1 MYTFIYNECEKN
13 QLDFHIVRGYHT
25 EDHFIHTHD
34 FAEFTIITDGEA
46 THIAG
51 GYEYT
56 LKRGEV
62 YVIPP
67 NVWHGL
73 KDVKKTIHQYHFK
86 FNLASLAMFDDEL
99 KNRSGFF
106 SMFLPSKNG
115 SFGNRLFLE
124 EEDMETVTN
133 MCEMMLKEYEEK
145 KPGYVLALKS
155 MLVALICVVLRS
167 YPEELSGETE
177 DYKKILPAIKYI
189 EKHYDKKITNELLA
203 GECYLSSRQLSR
215 LFVKV
220 FNKSPADFL
229 THFRITSAYLK
240 LLTTNEAVA
249 RIAKKCGF
257 YNESHLSKMFLKC
270 YGFLPGDV
278 RDKA

>member
-13 QLDFHIVRGYHT
+13 QMDFHIVRGYHE

-51 GYEYT
+51 GYEYP

-86 FNLASLAMFDDEL
+86 FNMASLTMFDDEL
-99 KNRSGFF
+99 KNISGFF

-115 SFGNRLFLE
+115 NFGNRLCLG
-124 EEDMETVTN
+124 EEDLQTVTN

-145 KPGYVLALKS
+145 KSGYVLALKS

-167 YPEELSGETE
+167 YPEELTGDMD

-189 EKHYDKKITNELLA
+189 EKHFNEKIKVEILA
-203 GECYLSSRQLSR
+203 GECYLSSRQFSR

-229 THFRITSAYLK
+229 VHFRITNAYLK
-240 LLTTNEAVA
+240 LLTTKESVA
-249 RIAKKCGF
+249 KIAHKCGF
-257 YNESHLSKMFLKC
+257 YDESHLSKMFLKY
-270 YGFLPGDV
+270 YGFLPNDV